1 MYKNALKTDLK
12 TIFKV
17 PRVDVGRPVETCIE
31 QGVLCVDVETV
42 RTYAQDGQAMARVTG
57 TVGMRATDKENKS
70 GYLIK
75 KINEAPEL
83 ILSRFWFGVREE
95 NAAFSPAEFELKGH
109 KIRFTYFYK
118 EEYNPARGPLAG
130 ASWRVRLNDT
140 WRGICGFFKS

>member
-1 MYKNALKTDLK
+1 MYKNALKADLK

-17 PRVDVGRPVETCIE
+17 PRVDVGRAVETCIE
-31 QGVLCVDVETV
+31 QGILCVDVENV
-42 RTYAQDGQAMARVTG
+42 RTYAQDGQAVARVSG
-57 TVGMRATDKENKS
+57 YVGIRAAEKENKS

-95 NAAFSPAEFELKGH
+95 NAAFSPAELELKGH

-118 EEYNPARGPLAG
+118 EEYNPAPGPLEEAY
-130 ASWRVRLNDT
+130 
-140 WRGICGFFKS
+140 WRGKLNGMWQIWKRFFK